1 VSDLVKTP
9 LRTLTALVALALVA
23 ALVGSSCSSVTPQAL
38 VVNGF
43 TLSQSD
49 FLDEVSAVVEHGA
62 YLGQPPADTTSDPS
76 TYSTELT
83 SQLLSQ
89 RITMVL
95 ATQENEKRGNEVSD
109 ADLDQ
114 AEVLLTQSLGSG
126 GGTSGSSSPD
136 PDGQAVLDQLP
147 SGYRD
152 ALVEGVANILV
163 LQSDIIE
170 RAQTEEGLRALF
182 DAQQAESGAIEQA
195 CARHILIQAGNG
207 QSAPT
212 EAEYAAA
219 LAQAEDVVEQL
230 DDGASFATLASQVSD
245 DPGSAQQGGELG
257 CRPQGSYVEEFDDAV
272 WAQPVG
278 EVGEPV
284 RTDFGYHV
292 IVVEKRGEVSFE
304 DVRDQLEQ
312 AVAQNQDQ
320 LINDWFASAG
330 RDADVWVDPKFGRWD
345 SEVGTVT
352 VPEGAQLPPSTTDT
366 SIAGLLGGAG

>member
-9 LRTLTALVALALVA
+9 LRTLTALVALALAA
-23 ALVGSSCSSVTPQAL
+23 ALVGSSCSSVMPQAL

-49 FLDEVSAVVEHGA
+49 FLDEVGAIVEHGA
-62 YLGQPPADTTSDPS
+62 YLGQPPADTTPEPS

-89 RITMVL
+89 RVTMVL
-95 ATQENEKRGNEVSD
+95 ATQENEKRGNEVGD
-109 ADLDQ
+109 ADLNQ

-126 GGTSGSSSPD
+126 SGGSSSPD

-147 SGYRD
+147 SSYRD

-182 DAQQAESGAIEQA
+182 DAQQAENGAIEQA

-230 DDGASFATLASQVSD
+230 DDGASFATLAAQVSD

-312 AVAQNQDQ
+312 AVAENQDQ

-345 SEVGTVT
+345 AEVGQVT

-366 SIAGLLGGAG
+366 SVAGLLGGAD